1 MSSRIPRALTS
12 FRLPRRKTQA
22 PSAETLAPEVS
33 MESRGG
39 STISPVED
47 SLIDAAIYRD
57 GVRIE
62 SPPTLAETHERL
74 GHLPGTVAWLG
85 LYRPAPAQ
93 VLAAGEQFG
102 LHELAV

>member
-12 FRLPRRKTQA
+12 LRLPRRKTQA
-22 PSAETLAPEVS
+22 QPAEPLAPEVS

-39 STISPVED
+39 SMMAPVDE

-57 GVRIE
+57 GIRIE
-62 SPPTLAETHERL
+62 SHPTLAETHERL
-74 GHLPGTVAWLG
+74 RQLPGTVAWLG

-93 VLAAGEQFG
+93 VMAAGEQ
-102 LHELAV
+102 